1 MPRLGHAG
9 RGERPDAT
17 AALLER
23 LAAHDGLACLALR
36 LSLSGVERALGAIL
50 IECLSRRVRLA
61 VEVDGDGDPG
71 LVANALTA
79 LAARLGKRRPR
90 LGLVGAHVM
99 LPSLDTARLES
110 LALDPPMPPGAK
122 LVGASAPLGAEPL
135 LGLLA
140 KGSEVIVCGPLSP
153 GALAVA
159 LCRQDHRW
167 NAGDHDL
174 LAGAA
179 AAGRILCA
187 GAGATGGDLDE
198 APAGIGLPFVDIAP
212 DGVAAFASTGS
223 PLRNAGLALA
233 LLDGVRDPAAIRE
246 PDVTVDLADA
256 TLLGPNLSGVRGG
269 APADRVEGSLVFE
282 VGHVAEAECAYGGT
296 GAAARA
302 VAAARELEGRLAALL
317 GDERFRIEI
326 AGLDAATKSAG
337 ERASDLSVVP
347 SRDVRLR
354 MAARTASRASGEAA
368 LAEFVALASFGPAS
382 AGGFTTRLSPER
394 RASVAHFPRAY
405 VNWRATASAAD
416 S

>member
-23 LAAHDGLACLALR
+23 LTAHDGLACLAVR
-36 LSLSGVERALGAIL
+36 LSLSGIERALGPIL

-122 LVGASAPLGAEPL
+122 LVGAGAPLGAEPL

-140 KGSEVIVCGPLSP
+140 KGSEVIVSGPLSP
-153 GALAVA
+153 GALAIA

-167 NAGDHDL
+167 SADDYDR

-179 AAGRILCA
+179 AAGRVVSA
-187 GAGATGGDLDE
+187 GAAGTGGDLDD
-198 APAGIGLPFVDIAP
+198 APAGIGLPYVDLAP
-212 DGVAAFASTGS
+212 DGVASFASTGQ
-223 PLRNAGLALA
+223 PPRNAGLALA
-233 LLDGVRDPAAIRE
+233 LLDGVRDPSSLCE
-246 PDVTVDLADA
+246 PDVTVDLDDA
-256 TLLGPNLSGVRGG
+256 TLLGPNLSGVRG
-269 APADRVEGSLVFE
+269 AAAADRVEGTLMFE
-282 VGHVAEAECAYGGT
+282 TGNIAEAECAYGGT
-296 GAAARA
+296 GAAGRA

-354 MAARTASRASGEAA
+354 MAVRTAARAAGEAA
-368 LAEFVALASFGPAS
+368 LAEFAALAAFGPAG
-382 AGGFTTRLSPER
+382 AGGFTSRLAPER
-394 RASVAHFPRAY
+394 RTSVARFPRAY
-405 VNWRATASAAD
+405 VSWRASSAAD
-416 S
+416 GP